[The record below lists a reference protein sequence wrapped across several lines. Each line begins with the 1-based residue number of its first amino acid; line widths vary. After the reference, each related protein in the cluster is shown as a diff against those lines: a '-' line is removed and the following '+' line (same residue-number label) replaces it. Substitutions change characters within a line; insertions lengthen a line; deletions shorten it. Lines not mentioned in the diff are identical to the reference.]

1 MSIETSIPKCICC
14 MVDWAYSFLVIFF
27 SFFFFFFTKSQIENL
42 LEVKIFEKYAER
54 YISKVERWQTS
65 KYHKAL
71 ARRSSLKK
79 LFWEILPNS
88 PETSYAVF
96 SRPAVCNF
104 IKKRLQHRCFP
115 VNFVKFFTNSK
126 TPPGHYFHTDLIF
139 CNISSYQN
147 LDSGRAFVL
156 LKTSQTKFWKLL
168 HELPALTVI

>member
-1 MSIETSIPKCICC
+1 MLHGWLS
-14 MVDWAYSFLVIFF
+14 LQFF
-27 SFFFFFFTKSQIENL
+27 SHFFFFPFFFFTKSQIENL

-104 IKKRLQHRCFP
+104 IKKRLQHRFSSEFCKIFYKQQNTSGSLLSHWF
-115 VNFVKFFTNSK
+115 NF
-126 TPPGHYFHTDLIF
+126 L
-139 CNISSYQN
+139 
-147 LDSGRAFVL
+147 
-156 LKTSQTKFWKLL
+156 
-168 HELPALTVI
+168 